1 MSTPCRVLKC
11 GSCEITQY
19 YGGNTNHLGI
29 DVVGKGYT
37 LDTIKAH
44 TAGKVVYLQTG
55 HKNNKGSSGNA
66 SYGNMVKLDHGN
78 GWFTL
83 YAHMDKVYVSN
94 GQQVSAGQE
103 IGYMGN
109 TGNSY
114 GGHLHFEVWKNN
126 ARTNPLNYLNANLF
140 DNVVSTVKRD
150 ENKDQ
155 LKVLVDDLRIRKG
168 TATNQTILGLAKQNG
183 IYNYYE
189 VKEANGYTWYKLADN
204 QWIAYQKGWLEIY
217 LKKAPINEETILEYN
232 KTINELK
239 TKNDALKQ
247 EIEAIKKDN
256 TTLINE
262 NKKIDSLNNTIS
274 ELNNKVEELNKEVQT
289 HKDKVVLLE
298 KENLVLRED
307 NEGYKV
313 FIAPA
318 FGRYYI
324 NLDKDQSLSYKKI

>member
-1 MSTPCRVLKC
+1 MSTPCRVLKG

-19 YGGNTNHLGI
+19 YGGSNNHLGI
-29 DVVGKGYT
+29 DIVGKGYT

-126 ARTNPLNYLNANLF
+126 ARTNPLDYLNKDLF
-140 DNVVSTVKRD
+140 SNVISTVKRD

-155 LKVLVDDLRIRKG
+155 LKVLVDDLRVRKG
-168 TATNQTILGLAKQNG
+168 TGTNQAILGLAKLNG

-189 VKEANGYTWYKLADN
+189 VKESGGYTWYKIAEG

-217 LKKAPINEETILEYN
+217 PKKAPISEETILEYN
-232 KTINELK
+232 KTIDDLKAQNE
-239 TKNDALKQ
+239 ALKQ
-247 EIEAIKKDN
+247 EIERLKNVVELLDDENDKILEKMEEFKTFVSTKEANYFINLKEN
-256 TTLINE
+256 ETLI
-262 NKKIDSLNNTIS
+262 
-274 ELNNKVEELNKEVQT
+274 
-289 HKDKVVLLE
+289 
-298 KENLVLRED
+298 
-307 NEGYKV
+307 
-313 FIAPA
+313 
-318 FGRYYI
+318 
-324 NLDKDQSLSYKKI
+324 YKKI

>member
-1 MSTPCRVLKC
+1 MSTPCRVLKG

-19 YGGNTNHLGI
+19 YGGSNNHLGI

-44 TAGKVVYLQTG
+44 TAGKVIYLQTG

-83 YAHMDKVYVSN
+83 YAHMDSVYVSN

-126 ARTNPLNYLNANLF
+126 ARTNPLDYLDKDLF
-140 DNVVSTVKRD
+140 SNVTATVKRD

-155 LKVLVDDLRIRKG
+155 LKVLVDDLRVRKG
-168 TATNQTILGLAKQNG
+168 TGTNQTILGLAKYNG

-189 VKEANGYTWYKLADN
+189 AKESGGYTWYKIAEG

-217 LKKAPINEETILEYN
+217 PKKAPISEETILEYN
-232 KTINELK
+232 KTIDDLKAQNE
-239 TKNDALKQ
+239 ALKQ
-247 EIEAIKKDN
+247 EIERLNNVVELLNDENDKIVEKMEDFKTFVSTKEANYFINLKEN
-256 TTLINE
+256 ETLI
-262 NKKIDSLNNTIS
+262 
-274 ELNNKVEELNKEVQT
+274 
-289 HKDKVVLLE
+289 
-298 KENLVLRED
+298 
-307 NEGYKV
+307 
-313 FIAPA
+313 
-318 FGRYYI
+318 
-324 NLDKDQSLSYKKI
+324 YKKI